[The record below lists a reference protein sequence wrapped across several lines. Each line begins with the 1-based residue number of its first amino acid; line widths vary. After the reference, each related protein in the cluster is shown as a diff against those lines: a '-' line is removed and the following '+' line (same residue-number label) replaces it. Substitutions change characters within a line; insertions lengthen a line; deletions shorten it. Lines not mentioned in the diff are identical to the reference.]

1 MAIKIGILGFAH
13 GHVNSYCKEWKENQ
27 SYDIDVTA
35 GWDHDGNRLQ
45 AAVDAFGIQPYADMQ
60 ELLDRK
66 DIKAVV
72 IASETS
78 MHADLV
84 EKAAAAGKSIIVQKP
99 LALTIEQADRI
110 VAAVDRYKVPFTMAW
125 QMRVDPQNMK
135 MKEIIES
142 GVLGKIFM
150 VRRRHGLGTHQWG
163 GFADSWHVNPEFNR
177 DIWGDDASHPI
188 DFIHWLLGVPETVTA
203 EIESLYNPKVPNDNG
218 ISVFRYKDGPL
229 AEVFCSFTC
238 VAAENTTE
246 IFAENGSI
254 IQNYGDVPSVLAN
267 TDHGISGL
275 KWYLSDEKKWTYS
288 EIPSPA
294 NHGLRIVGL
303 SGPLSDFLHGK
314 RGPIASADEG
324 RTSLR
329 MLLAS
334 YLSSREGSRVFLD
347 DPEISKI

>member
-13 GHVNSYCKEWKENQ
+13 GHVNSYCKEWRENP
-27 SYDIDVTA
+27 SYDIEVAA
-35 GWDHDGNRLQ
+35 GWDHDENRLRT
-45 AAVDAFGIQPYADMQ
+45 AAETYGLQPYADLQ
-60 ELLDRK
+60 EMLARE

-84 EKAAAAGKSIIVQKP
+84 EKAAASGKSIIVQKP
-99 LALTIEQADRI
+99 LALTIAQADRI
-110 VAAVDRYKVPFTMAW
+110 VAAVDRYKVPFTLAW

-142 GVLGKIFM
+142 GILGKIFM
-150 VRRRHGLGTHQWG
+150 VRRRHGLGTHQWA
-163 GFADSWHVNPEFNR
+163 GFADTWHVNPEFNR

-188 DFIHWLLGVPETVTA
+188 DFIHWLLGIPETVTA
-203 EIESLYNPKVPNDNG
+203 EIETLYNPKVPNDNG

-246 IFAENGSI
+246 IIAENGTI
-254 IQNYGDVPSVLAN
+254 IQNFGDVPSVIAN
-267 TDHGISGL
+267 TNPDNPGL
-275 KWYLSDEKKWTYS
+275 KWYLSSEKKWTYS
-288 EIPSPA
+288 EIASPP
-294 NHGLRIVGL
+294 NHGFRIIGL
-303 SGPLSDFLHGK
+303 SGPLADFLHGK
-314 RGPIASADEG
+314 RDPIATAIEG

-334 YLSSREGSRVFLD
+334 YLSSRTGSRISLD
-347 DPEISKI
+347 DTRIDEI